1 MEAQISLTVNESKR
15 LIAKAVVSLPEVQE
29 ALKNG
34 KIILKGG
41 TTVSAICEEMV
52 GMPLRISG
60 RITPR
65 GTVTGKDASKEHA
78 HSLLLE
84 KGAVENIDD
93 TIGEV
98 AQGLGRR
105 DVVIMG
111 GNAIDVHGNA
121 AMMAGSP
128 GGGNPGTAI
137 PGMLAQGARLIIPI
151 GLEKL
156 IPGSIQEAVKAAGRE
171 MDLSYGMAVGLI
183 PLMGR
188 VVTEKD
194 AAEILSKVR
203 CTVIGRGGINGA
215 EGSTVMALEGEEG
228 DVRKLLRIVDDIRGA
243 GISGEESSMEECD
256 GRDSRCRQHKSCIYK
271 RGENR

>member
-1 MEAQISLTVNESKR
+1 MEVQISLTVNESKR

-41 TTVSAICEEMV
+41 TTVSAVCEEMV

-65 GTVTGKDASKEHA
+65 GTVTARDASKEHA
-78 HSLLLE
+78 HSLLME
-84 KGAVENIDD
+84 KGAVQNIDD

-98 AQGLGRR
+98 AQGLGRE
-105 DVVIMG
+105 DVVIMS
-111 GNAIDVHGNA
+111 GNAIDVHGNV

-137 PGMLAQGARLIIPI
+137 PGMFAQGAHLIIPI

-156 IPGSIQEAVKAAGRE
+156 IPGSIQDAVKAAGRDK
-171 MDLSYGMAVGLI
+171 DLSYGMAVGLI
-183 PLMGR
+183 PLIGK

-194 AAEILSKVR
+194 GVEILSHVK

-215 EGSTVMALEGEEG
+215 EGSTVMVVEGEEAE
-228 DVRKLLRIVDDIRGA
+228 VRKLLKIVDDIRGA
-243 GISGEESSMEECD
+243 GISAEERSMEECD
-256 GRDSRCRQHKSCIYK
+256 GRSIRCKDHRSCIY
-271 RGENR
+271 REGRNR

>member
-1 MEAQISLTVNESKR
+1 MEVQISLTVNESKR

-34 KIILKGG
+34 KTILKGG

-52 GMPLRISG
+52 GTPLRISG

-65 GTVTGKDASKEHA
+65 GTVTARETSKEHA
-78 HSLLLE
+78 HCVLIE

-93 TIGEV
+93 TIGEI
-98 AQGLGRR
+98 AQGLSRG

-137 PGMLAQGARLIIPI
+137 PGMLAQGARVIIPI

-183 PLMGR
+183 PLIGR
-188 VVTEKD
+188 VVTEKE

-215 EGSTVMALEGEEG
+215 EGSTVMALEGEER

-243 GISGEESSMEECD
+243 GISGEEGSMEECD
-256 GRDSRCRQHKSCIYK
+256 GKSIRCKDHRSCIYREGK
-271 RGENR
+271 NR

>member
-1 MEAQISLTVNESKR
+1 MEVQISLTVNESKR

-65 GTVTGKDASKEHA
+65 GTVTARDASKEHA

-93 TIGEV
+93 TIAEV
-98 AQGLGRR
+98 AQGLGRE
-105 DVVIMG
+105 DVVIMS
-111 GNAIDVHGNA
+111 GNAIDVHGNV

-128 GGGNPGTAI
+128 GGGNPGTSI
-137 PGMLAQGARLIIPI
+137 PGILAQGARFIIPI

-156 IPGSIQEAVKAAGRE
+156 IPGSIQDAVKAAGRE

-194 AAEILSKVR
+194 AAEILSRVR

-215 EGSTVMALEGEEG
+215 EGSTVMALEGEQG
-228 DVRKLLRIVDDIRGA
+228 DVKKVLKIVDDIRGT
-243 GISGEESSMEECD
+243 GISGEERSMEECD
-256 GRDSRCRQHKSCIYK
+256 GKSIRCKDHRSCIY
-271 RGENR
+271 REGQNR